1 MKGIINIQN
10 EDDGDQMVQMVFS
23 QIFKSCKQKSMKI
36 RNVDTEFAK
45 QLNFED
51 VNFPVHKKDYA
62 KMEKQNNISIS
73 AFGQED
79 KIPYRIYAW
88 KQTFEKHVD
97 LLLLSN
103 SKSCHYVLIKNID
116 RFMTNKIK

>member
-1 MKGIINIQN
+1 
-10 EDDGDQMVQMVFS
+10 
-23 QIFKSCKQKSMKI
+23 
-36 RNVDTEFAK
+36 
-45 QLNFED
+45 
-51 VNFPVHKKDYA
+51 
-62 KMEKQNNISIS
+62 MEKRNNISIS

>member
-1 MKGIINIQN
+1 MK
-10 EDDGDQMVQMVFS
+10 V
-23 QIFKSCKQKSMKI
+23 

-73 AFGQED
+73 AFG
-79 KIPYRIYAW
+79 
-88 KQTFEKHVD
+88 
-97 LLLLSN
+97 
-103 SKSCHYVLIKNID
+103 
-116 RFMTNKIK
+116 